1 MKIAL
6 IKSIYSMT
14 SIQNKVKILKQ
25 NTNVFGWT
33 QLFVTL
39 NHHQSSYEHIISEH
53 TLINVYM
60 IFNGLLKMEIH
71 LLLYENGIIFCYI
84 YAHT

>member
-1 MKIAL
+1 
-6 IKSIYSMT
+6 MT
-14 SIQNKVKILKQ
+14 SIQNKVKILNE

-53 TLINVYM
+53 THKCLHDI
-60 IFNGLLKMEIH
+60 
-71 LLLYENGIIFCYI
+71 
-84 YAHT
+84 